1 MPTHHRP
8 VATAAPAATPATAA
22 TAATPATAT
31 VMAPGKRAGAR
42 DYNRSHNPKLVKKKG
57 AEQKKPAVEHTP
69 ADTEI
74 ELVRH
79 VYSALAD
86 VQPRTD
92 ASPNVGKGLL
102 DSRSFCKMLI
112 STKRP
117 HYGGLFANTVP
128 TGMKHIHGCN
138 HMTNW
143 AEPLLPIRAEV
154 RFWCVNPNEHTTLV
168 ELTMWTAHPSPSERV
183 FLRTLIKTDGSQDAV
198 YDLAWVYNVYF
209 AVTEEELSKNNDQ
222 TTFLFKLDI
231 SMQREE

>member
-8 VATAAPAATPATAA
+8 VATAATAATPATAA

-42 DYNRSHNPKLVKKKG
+42 DYNRSHNPKLVKKEG
-57 AEQKKPAVEHTP
+57 AEQKKPAVEYQP